1 MALSEGIRN
10 LIVELDARV
19 VVDLINSNAASSK
32 LYSPLL
38 CDYRCLLR
46 GFHRVQVQ
54 HVFREGNC
62 LANALARWG
71 CLMDDT
77 FVVFNHPPS
86 TDILCLINS
95 DLARNCNVRIVRTVC
110 NGLTSSVG

>member
-1 MALSEGIRN
+1 M
-10 LIVELDARV
+10 ELDARV

-38 CDYRCLLR
+38 CDCRCLPR

-54 HVFREGNC
+54 HVFRERNC
-62 LANALARWG
+62 PTDALARWG

-110 NGLTSSVG
+110 NGLTSSVR

>member
-1 MALSEGIRN
+1 M
-10 LIVELDARV
+10 
-19 VVDLINSNAASSK
+19 
-32 LYSPLL
+32 
-38 CDYRCLLR
+38 
-46 GFHRVQVQ
+46 Q
-54 HVFREGNC
+54 HVYREGNC
-62 LANALARWG
+62 PADALARWG

-95 DLARNCNVRIVRTVC
+95 DLAGNCNVRTLS